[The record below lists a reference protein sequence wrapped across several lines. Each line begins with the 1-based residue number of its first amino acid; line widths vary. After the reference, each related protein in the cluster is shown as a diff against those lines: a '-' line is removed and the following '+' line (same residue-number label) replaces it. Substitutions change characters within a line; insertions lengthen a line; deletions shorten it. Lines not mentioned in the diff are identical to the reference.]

1 MRDFAFELLDTFF
14 YNYVHND
21 PITREFVSYCAM
33 IALTN
38 AVQMVDPSNHSF
50 TSVSLLYYIIIYY

>member
-14 YNYVHND
+14 YNYVHTD

-38 AVQMVDPSNHSF
+38 AVKMVDPDHSF
-50 TSVSLLYYIIIYY
+50 TSVLIYYTIIYY